1 MLALE
6 PAQSTPMTLP
16 QVSNMGP
23 PLLPPREELLVRIS
37 SSQTR
42 VMTPVAAVKAPA
54 NGYPTR

>member
-1 MLALE
+1 
-6 PAQSTPMTLP
+6 
-16 QVSNMGP
+16 MGP

-54 NGYPTR
+54 EGYPTR